1 MICTH
6 LFPLMIE
13 RTKTTKVHF
22 SSLLVGKKVLFEA
35 PLDLSDTHTGLL
47 DVTGLAVWVLQL

>member
-47 DVTGLAVWVLQL
+47 DVTGLAV